1 MADDASTFGVRIPR
15 GLMKPVTEFAAKFL
29 GNMADN
35 PVAVVLSIMLALHL
49 WCLHWA
55 ITVAVPL
62 HLAQIDEGYQR
73 QGQAFIEAGE
83 RAHTDFAA
91 EREREREWIRELK
104 QMLKDRTAALMLPAD

>member
-1 MADDASTFGVRIPR
+1 MADDSSTFGVRIPR
-15 GLMKPVTEFAAKFL
+15 GLMKPVTKFAAKFL

-35 PVAVVLSIMLALHL
+35 PVAVVLAGILALHL
-49 WCLHWA
+49 WCIHWA
-55 ITVAVPL
+55 ITVAIPQ

-73 QGQAFIEAGE
+73 QSDAFIDAGS
-83 RAHTDFAA
+83 RAHEEFAN